1 MTFKDWWETS
11 GLQNK
16 PKNKEV
22 ALLTYGDIKLLC
34 DMAYYS
40 GQQASRDSKK
50 VSKRNTRCAAGLPR
64 KSEEAEVVRMLKTY
78 KAKGGLPKNL
88 GPIMKVK
95 RGGG

>member
-40 GQQASRDSKK
+40 GQQASKRDHPAVVAKK
-50 VSKRNTRCAAGLPR
+50 SYSRQETAGLPR
-64 KSEEAEVVRMLKTY
+64 ESEEWSGEDEDLYWGR
-78 KAKGGLPKNL
+78 PL
-88 GPIMKVK
+88 GKFK
-95 RGGG
+95 KFKK